1 MNRMLKSFWLT
12 IFCILLMLQ
21 MIILYINNFNTNGKN
36 IIKEEY
42 KEEKSLYDIYEE
54 LNVLTEKQIINAEH
68 IDEKWKIQL
77 RINGDKDQLIKE
89 LNKLKAYKLT
99 NYDIYNDNNE
109 SYIVLEMIYT

>member
-1 MNRMLKSFWLT
+1 M
-12 IFCILLMLQ
+12 
-21 MIILYINNFNTNGKN
+21 
-36 IIKEEY
+36 
-42 KEEKSLYDIYEE
+42 YDIYEE

-89 LNKLKAYKLT
+89 LNKLKAYKIT